1 MLSALEKYFSEGFTW
16 SRPEGGMFIWA
27 KGTEGLDMEKVYWKS
42 VEKKVAFVP
51 GKYFF
56 TTKGEGIETMRLNFT
71 MIDKKTIEKAIKI
84 LSKVIKGS
92 RKN

>member
-1 MLSALEKYFSEGFTW
+1 MLSALEKYFPEGFTC
-16 SRPEGGMFIWA
+16 SKPEGGMFIWA
-27 KGTEGLDMEKVYWKS
+27 KGPEGLNMEKVYWKS

-56 TTKGEGIETMRLNFT
+56 TTRGEGIETMRLNFT

-84 LSKVIKGS
+84 LSEVIMHE
-92 RKN
+92 N